1 MEDPSKN
8 TTEYMEN
15 KALKLL
21 ELPEEEL
28 KTLAEAGKKK
38 QAEEEAK
45 AIKDIA
51 REHQVG

>member
-1 MEDPSKN
+1 LVVADIKFKERR
-8 TTEYMEN
+8 EIE
-15 KALKLL
+15 
-21 ELPEEEL
+21 
-28 KTLAEAGKKK
+28 KKK